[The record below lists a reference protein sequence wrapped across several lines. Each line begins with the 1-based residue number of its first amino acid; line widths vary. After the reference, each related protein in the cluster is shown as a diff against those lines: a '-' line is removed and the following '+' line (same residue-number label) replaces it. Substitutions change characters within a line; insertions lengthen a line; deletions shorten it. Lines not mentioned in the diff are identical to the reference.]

1 MLNEKS
7 FHLEAEMRLTEKNL
21 LAGLKRHG
29 YKLTPQRRA
38 VVRVLTS
45 TRDHLS
51 PAAVYE
57 KLHRD
62 YPGIGLVTIYRTLE
76 LLTGLGLTCELHT
89 DGKCSYTAGAPQ
101 HHHHLICSGCGTVV
115 DFPGR
120 HLERLEKSLSMESG
134 FRIDSHLLEF
144 IGLCRNCQK
153 ITSL

>member
-1 MLNEKS
+1 LTTAVLLYM
-7 FHLEAEMRLTEKNL
+7 LTEKNL